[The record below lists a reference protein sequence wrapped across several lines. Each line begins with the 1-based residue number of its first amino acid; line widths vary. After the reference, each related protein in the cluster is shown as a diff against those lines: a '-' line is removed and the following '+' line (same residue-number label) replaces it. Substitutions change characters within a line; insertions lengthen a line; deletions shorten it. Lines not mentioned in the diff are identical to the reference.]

1 MKRIITISREF
12 GSGGHS
18 IGQKVAEKLNLRF
31 HDQALLEKFAQEFD
45 LDEVG
50 QRILNADGAS
60 WIKKVKDKSTCFQLD
75 PFHRNKAV
83 KEKIHE
89 ETAREAILELLR
101 EEEIEELFRYLEI
114 DRSSLSDEDEM
125 EDAEERIRYY
135 ENNREGLVPYPS
147 QELESSRRE
156 SSDKD
161 TGKKRE
167 NACGTWLDIRNRKR
181 TV

>member
-1 MKRIITISREF
+1 M
-12 GSGGHS
+12 
-18 IGQKVAEKLNLRF
+18 
-31 HDQALLEKFAQEFD
+31 
-45 LDEVG
+45 
-50 QRILNADGAS
+50 
-60 WIKKVKDKSTCFQLD
+60 
-75 PFHRNKAV
+75 

-156 SSDKD
+156 SSGKD
-161 TGKKRE
+161 TGK
-167 NACGTWLDIRNRKR
+167 
-181 TV
+181 